1 MTRFSG
7 LRQQTEKKPKYL
19 APHALKVL
27 TLLQCSIRDTEG
39 RSQMTMKTAA
49 LAAGLVKHTQDIAI
63 VSDKKRDQVTIKKYA
78 NRRLYNTET
87 SAYVTL
93 EDLAEMVRSERDF
106 VVFDAKT
113 GEDLTHAVLTQ
124 IIVDEEGKDGQSL
137 LPIGFLRQL
146 IRFYGHSIERLVP
159 SYLEFSLNSLTKD
172 QDKYHKHFA
181 GLFGTAA
188 LEAMHEQ
195 TLNNIAMF
203 EKALAVFSPFS
214 PPEIRKKL
222 SGPDAAKPEDAISTI
237 KSDDLADLKSQL
249 AAMQA
254 QIDRLS
260 KTAE

>member
-1 MTRFSG
+1 MTIKS
-7 LRQQTEKKPKYL
+7 
-19 APHALKVL
+19 
-27 TLLQCSIRDTEG
+27 
-39 RSQMTMKTAA
+39 AA
-49 LAAGLVKHTQDIAI
+49 LAAGLDKEHRDMIRA
-63 VSDKKRDQVTIKKYA
+63 DNKKRDQVIIKKYA

-113 GEDLTHAVLTQ
+113 SEDLTHAVLTQ

-159 SYLEFSLNSLTKD
+159 SYLEFSLNTLTKD
-172 QDKYHKHFA
+172 QDKYNQHFA

-203 EKALAVFSPFS
+203 EKTLAMFSPFAVQTS
-214 PPEIRKKL
+214 GKRQISAPESTKNI
-222 SGPDAAKPEDAISTI
+222 DATPTV
-237 KSDDLADLKSQL
+237 KSDDIAELKSQL

-260 KTAE
+260 KPSE